1 MAQRFDDQAC
11 QFVAMKEFFNGDSLV
26 PETNELMQQIFEV
39 TFFLGGK
46 SQTLAIID
54 LIIGNPKAD
63 PTK

>member
-39 TFFLGGK
+39 TFWEE
-46 SQTLAIID
+46 
-54 LIIGNPKAD
+54 KAK
-63 PTK
+63 PLP

>member
-39 TFFLGGK
+39 LSGRK
-46 SQTLAIID
+46 SQASAVINS
-54 LIIGNPKAD
+54 IIGNPKAD